1 MTKKAAWVKAGRGDG
16 VHSAQD
22 ASLRVAGTREM
33 LVSFT
38 FMESGPE
45 NERKEKNYWKGKTFS
60 FIKCHGHLE
69 RRLLNS
75 IT

>member
-22 ASLRVAGTREM
+22 AALCGAGTQEM

-38 FMESGPE
+38 FMESEPE
-45 NERKEKNYWKGKTFS
+45 NESQEKNYLKGEQ
-60 FIKCHGHLE
+60 I
-69 RRLLNS
+69 
-75 IT
+75 

>member
-45 NERKEKNYWKGKTFS
+45 NERKEKNYWKGEQ
-60 FIKCHGHLE
+60 I
-69 RRLLNS
+69 
-75 IT
+75 

>member
-16 VHSAQD
+16 AHSAQD
-22 ASLRVAGTREM
+22 AALSAAGTRET

-45 NERKEKNYWKGKTFS
+45 NERKEKNYLKGEQ
-60 FIKCHGHLE
+60 I
-69 RRLLNS
+69 
-75 IT
+75 